1 MLQQVRKSWS
11 VLFVWV
17 GYTQPSLRMLAL
29 CQEISD
35 VKLRRVVFASLPI
48 LFMLCASV
56 RVFAMPDAPKQFDP
70 KLFKAL
76 RWRLIGPPRAGR
88 VLAGS
93 CCGVLPGIVL
103 FWSAG

>member
-1 MLQQVRKSWS
+1 MLQQVRKSRA

-35 VKLRRVVFASLPI
+35 VILRRVVLASLPI

-56 RVFAMPDAPKQFDP
+56 RGFALPDAPQQFYL
-70 KLFKAL
+70 KLFQDL
-76 RWRLIGPPRAGR
+76 RWLLIGPPARGR
-88 VLAGS
+88 MLPALGVLAQ
-93 CCGVLPGIVL
+93 PQ
-103 FWSAG
+103 

>member
-1 MLQQVRKSWS
+1 MLQQVRKSRA

-35 VKLRRVVFASLPI
+35 VKLRRVVLASLPI

-70 KLFKAL
+70 KLFQEL
-76 RWRLIGPPRAGR
+76 RWRLIGPPRGGR
-88 VLAGS
+88 VLAVTGRLGQPQIFYFVS
-93 CCGVLPGIVL
+93 VG
-103 FWSAG
+103 